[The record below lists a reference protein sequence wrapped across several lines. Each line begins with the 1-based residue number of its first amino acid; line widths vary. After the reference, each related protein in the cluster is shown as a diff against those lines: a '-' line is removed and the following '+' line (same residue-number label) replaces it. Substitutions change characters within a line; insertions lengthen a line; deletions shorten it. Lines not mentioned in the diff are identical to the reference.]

1 MDKKELLSECYQE
14 LFFIENHLNT
24 LSVAMKNGMEVED
37 ELNRL
42 LDKYNAV
49 KQAIKELKNNNPG
62 RL

>member
-14 LFFIENHLNT
+14 LFFIENHLNA
-24 LSVAMKNGMEVED
+24 LSVAMKNGIEVED

-42 LDKYNAV
+42 LDKYNAI
-49 KQAIKELKNNNPG
+49 KQAIKELKKNNPG